1 MRSPSPP
8 RSPPLTPPAPVFQ
21 TDLAKQRNLDPP
33 QLLKLAPSLPRM
45 GGHYVAVRS
54 GARPESISDDE
65 IRMRDTVNA
74 KVQRRLLPILFIAAL
89 MCYLDRTNL
98 SFAALDMNTDLGFS
112 ERTYG
117 VGAGVFFAT
126 YAAFGVPSSVF
137 VKRIGA
143 RLGLPLI
150 LFAWGLASG
159 AMALINSV
167 RDFYVLRLLV
177 GATESGFFPAVIY
190 YLTLWFAEEDMGLS
204 YTIVMTSTAVSGIIG
219 GPLAGIIM
227 TYMDGFVGIRSWR
240 WLFIA
245 EAVPTIVLAFVM
257 LFYLDGEPSKARFLS
272 REEREWLVN
281 RQRAELDARNG
292 NHAVGGLGQ
301 ALRLRWLWI
310 IIGIWLLYSCGYYGI
325 IFWLPLLLKSVSHM
339 SNVVVGFVSA
349 LPYISAGAA
358 MIIVAHSSDR
368 TRERRLHLAV
378 AAFVAALGFFGAS
391 AVHSLVG
398 EQLVL
403 LLVCLSVAASGLWAM
418 FGPYWGIP
426 TSILSGETAA
436 AGFALIN
443 STGVIGGYL
452 GPFLVGELTART
464 GSYDAALATFGG
476 FMVVCG
482 GLSLCLSPNIGE
494 QASCPSSAPLPLDD
508 HVKYS
513 TASDLDVETG
523 AQRGR

>member
-1 MRSPSPP
+1 
-8 RSPPLTPPAPVFQ
+8 
-21 TDLAKQRNLDPP
+21 
-33 QLLKLAPSLPRM
+33 M
-45 GGHYVAVRS
+45 GGHYIALNSRKEPLS
-54 GARPESISDDE
+54 EDD

-74 KVQRRLLPILFIAAL
+74 KLQRRLLPILFIAAL

-98 SFAALDMNTDLGFS
+98 SFAALDMNADLGFS

-150 LFAWGLASG
+150 LFAWGIASG

-167 RDFYVLRLLV
+167 RDFYILRLLV

-227 TYMDGFVGIRSWR
+227 TYLDGFWGIRSWR
-240 WLFIA
+240 WLFIT
-245 EAVPTIVLAFVM
+245 EAVPTVLLAFFM
-257 LFYLDGEPSKARFLS
+257 LFYLDGEPSRARFLT
-272 REEREWLVN
+272 REEKEWLVE
-281 RQRAELDARNG
+281 RQRRELEQRNG
-292 NHAVGGLGQ
+292 NHAVGGLAE
-301 ALRLRWLWI
+301 ALRLSWLWI
-310 IIGIWLLYSCGYYGI
+310 IISIWLLYSCGYYGI
-325 IFWLPLLLKSVSHM
+325 IFWLPLLLKSASNL
-339 SNVVVGFVSA
+339 SNVLVGFLSA
-349 LPYISAGAA
+349 LPYLAAGAG
-358 MIIVAHSSDR
+358 MILVARSSDR
-368 TRERRLHLAV
+368 SRERRLHLAFP
-378 AAFVAALGFFGAS
+378 AFFSALGFFGAS
-391 AVHSLVG
+391 AIHTLFG
-398 EQLVL
+398 DQLIL
-403 LLVCLSVAASGLWAM
+403 LLGCLSLAATGVWAM

-464 GSYDAALATFGG
+464 GTYDTSLAVFGG

-482 GLSLCLSPNIGE
+482 ILALSLRRNIGDISASHSATPLNPFDE
-494 QASCPSSAPLPLDD
+494 QA
-508 HVKYS
+508 KYS
-513 TASDLDVETG
+513 DQLADVESTATLNASIYDG
-523 AQRGR
+523 MKAAT

>member
-1 MRSPSPP
+1 MR
-8 RSPPLTPPAPVFQ
+8 A
-21 TDLAKQRNLDPP
+21 
-33 QLLKLAPSLPRM
+33 
-45 GGHYVAVRS
+45 
-54 GARPESISDDE
+54 
-65 IRMRDTVNA
+65 TVDA

-117 VGAGVFFAT
+117 IGAGVFFTT
-126 YAAFGVPSSVF
+126 YAAFGIPCSVF

-143 RLGLPLI
+143 KLGLPFI
-150 LFAWGLASG
+150 LLAWGLASG
-159 AMALINSV
+159 AMALITSV
-167 RDFYVLRLLV
+167 RDFYLLRLLV

-227 TYMDGFVGIRSWR
+227 TYLNGFLGIRSWR

-245 EAVPTIVLAFVM
+245 EAVPTIFLAFFM
-257 LFYLDGEPSKARFLS
+257 LFYLDGEPSKARFLT
-272 REEREWLVN
+272 REEREWLMN
-281 RQRAELDARNG
+281 RQQTELDNRNG
-292 NHAVGGLGQ
+292 NHAVGGLAQ
-301 ALRLRWLWI
+301 ALRLTWLWL

-339 SNVVVGFVSA
+339 SNVIVGFISA
-349 LPYISAGAA
+349 LPYLCAGAA
-358 MIIVAHSSDR
+358 MILVARSSDR
-368 TRERRLHLAV
+368 SRERRLHLAV
-378 AAFVAALGFFGAS
+378 SASVAAMGFFGAS
-391 AVHSLVG
+391 VIHTLLG
-398 EQLVL
+398 EQLL
-403 LLVCLSVAASGLWAM
+403 LLLFCLSVAASGVWAM
-418 FGPYWGIP
+418 FGPYWAIP

-464 GSYDAALATFGG
+464 GSYDAALGLFGI
-476 FMVVCG
+476 FMIVCA
-482 GLSLCLSPNIGE
+482 GLSLCLRPNIGD
-494 QASCPSSAPLPLDD
+494 QTPCQSNDQLPIEN
-508 HVKYS
+508 HRKYS
-513 TASDLDVETG
+513 SPPMQDVEEG
-523 AQRGR
+523 ERMK

>member
-1 MRSPSPP
+1 
-8 RSPPLTPPAPVFQ
+8 
-21 TDLAKQRNLDPP
+21 
-33 QLLKLAPSLPRM
+33 
-45 GGHYVAVRS
+45 
-54 GARPESISDDE
+54 
-65 IRMRDTVNA
+65 MRDTVNA

-98 SFAALDMNTDLGFS
+98 SFAALDMNDDLGFS

-126 YAAFGVPSSVF
+126 YAAFGVPASVF

-143 RLGLPLI
+143 RVGLPFI

-159 AMALINSV
+159 AMALINNV

-219 GPLAGIIM
+219 GPLAGMIM
-227 TYMDGFVGIRSWR
+227 TYLDGAWGIRSWR

-245 EAVPTIVLAFVM
+245 EALPTIILSFVM
-257 LFYLDGEPSKARFLS
+257 LFYLDGEPSKARFLT
-272 REEREWLVN
+272 REEKEWLVE
-281 RQRAELDARNG
+281 RQQRQLNERNG
-292 NHAVGGLGQ
+292 AHAVDGLGQ
-301 ALRLRWLWI
+301 ALKLPWLWI

-325 IFWLPLLLKSVSHM
+325 IFWLPLLLKSASHL
-339 SNVVVGFVSA
+339 SNVLVGFVSA
-349 LPYISAGAA
+349 LPYLAAGAA
-358 MIIVAHSSDR
+358 MIIVARSSDR
-368 TRERRLHLAV
+368 SRERRLHLAA
-378 AAFVAALGFFGAS
+378 AAFFSALGFFGAS
-391 AVHSLVG
+391 AIHG
-398 EQLVL
+398 IFGDQLVIL
-403 LLVCLSVAASGLWAM
+403 LFCLSVAASGVWAM

-464 GSYDAALATFGG
+464 GTYDTALALFGG
-476 FMVVCG
+476 FMVVSGCLALT
-482 GLSLCLSPNIGE
+482 LSRNIGE
-494 QASCPSSAPLPLDD
+494 VSAPLQTDAKD
-508 HVKYS
+508 
-513 TASDLDVETG
+513 ASSSSHLQSLDVESDG
-523 AQRGR
+523 FSSRAR

>member
-1 MRSPSPP
+1 
-8 RSPPLTPPAPVFQ
+8 
-21 TDLAKQRNLDPP
+21 
-33 QLLKLAPSLPRM
+33 M

-54 GARPESISDDE
+54 GARAESLSDDE

-74 KVQRRLLPILFIAAL
+74 KVQKRLLPILFIAAL

-143 RLGLPLI
+143 KLGLPLI
-150 LFAWGLASG
+150 LFAWGIASG
-159 AMALINSV
+159 AMALINNV
-167 RDFYVLRLLV
+167 RDFYILRLLV

-190 YLTLWFAEEDMGLS
+190 YLTQWFAEEDMGLS
-204 YTIVMTSTAVSGIIG
+204 YTIVMTSTAVSGVIG

-227 TYMDGFVGIRSWR
+227 TYMDGSLGIRSWR

-245 EAVPTIVLAFVM
+245 EAIPTILLAVVM
-257 LFYLDGEPSKARFLS
+257 LFYLDGDPTKARFLS

-281 RQRAELDARNG
+281 RQRTELEARSG
-292 NHAVGGLGQ
+292 NHAVGGLAE
-301 ALRLRWLWI
+301 ALRLRWLWL

-325 IFWLPLLLKSVSHM
+325 IFWLPLLLKSVSHL
-339 SNVVVGFVSA
+339 SNVVVGFISA
-349 LPYISAGAA
+349 LPYLAAGAA
-358 MIIVAHSSDR
+358 MVIVARSSDR
-368 TRERRLHLAV
+368 LRERRLHLAA
-378 AAFVAALGFFGAS
+378 AAFVSAVGFFGAS
-391 AVHSLVG
+391 AINRLLG
-398 EQLVL
+398 EQLPL
-403 LLVCLSVAASGLWAM
+403 LLFCLSVAMSGVWAM

-464 GSYDAALATFGG
+464 GTYDAALALFGM

-482 GLSLCLSPNIGE
+482 GLALCLRSDIGD
-494 QASCPSSAPLPLDD
+494 QTASQSAAPLRLEDQ
-508 HVKYS
+508 VKYS
-513 TASDLDVETG
+513 ASANPDVETG
-523 AQRGR
+523 APRAR